1 MSRIAKPGWREAAV
15 LSRRVRRC
23 ADALGT
29 GEAEMEIAGQAALI
43 SGGGSGL
50 GRATAQALAQAG
62 ARVAVLDIN
71 EAAAVAAAREIG
83 GFAAACDVTNA
94 ADTEAAVAAARE
106 RHGPARLVVACAGIG
121 TAGRI
126 VGRDGPLPLDAFRR
140 TIEVNLI
147 GSFNLLRL
155 AAADMTGLDPLADG
169 ERGLVVLT
177 ASVAAFEGQVGQAAY
192 SASKGGI
199 VSLTLPAAR
208 ELARYGVR
216 VVAIAPGIFATPMLA
231 GLPQNVQDSLAA
243 SVPFPPRLGRPEEYA
258 ALVLDLCRNVMING
272 SVVRLDGALR
282 MAPR

>member
-1 MSRIAKPGWREAAV
+1 
-15 LSRRVRRC
+15 
-23 ADALGT
+23 
-29 GEAEMEIAGQAALI
+29 MEIAGQAALI

-50 GRATAQALAQAG
+50 GRATAQALAKAG

-71 EAAAVAAAREIG
+71 EAAAVAAAKEIG

-155 AAADMTGLDPLADG
+155 AAADMTGLDPLGDG
-169 ERGLVVLT
+169 ERGLIVLT
-177 ASVAAFEGQVGQAAY
+177 ASVAAFEGQIGQAAY

-199 VSLTLPAAR
+199 VGLTLPAAR
-208 ELARYGVR
+208 EMARYGVR
-216 VVAIAPGIFATPMLA
+216 VVAIAPGIFAPPMLA

>member
-1 MSRIAKPGWREAAV
+1 
-15 LSRRVRRC
+15 
-23 ADALGT
+23 
-29 GEAEMEIAGQAALI
+29 MEIAGQAALI

-71 EAAAVAAAREIG
+71 EAAAVAVAKETG

-94 ADTEAAVAAARE
+94 ADTEAAVAAARQ

-126 VGRDGPLPLDAFRR
+126 VGRDGPLPLDEFRR
-140 TIEVNLI
+140 AVEVNLI

-155 AAADMTGLDPLADG
+155 AAADMTGLDPLGDG
-169 ERGLVVLT
+169 ERGLIVLT
-177 ASVAAFEGQVGQAAY
+177 ASVAAYEGQIGQAAY

-199 VSLTLPAAR
+199 VGLVLPAAR
-208 ELARYGVR
+208 ELARHGVR
-216 VVAIAPGIFATPMLA
+216 VVAIAPGIFATPMRA
-231 GLPQNVQDSLAA
+231 GLPQNVRDSLAA

-258 ALVLDLCRNVMING
+258 QLVTDLCHNVLING
-272 SVVRLDGALR
+272 SVIRLDGALR

>member
-1 MSRIAKPGWREAAV
+1 
-15 LSRRVRRC
+15 
-23 ADALGT
+23 
-29 GEAEMEIAGQAALI
+29 MEIAGQAALI

-50 GRATAQALAQAG
+50 GRATAQALAKAG

-71 EAAAVAAAREIG
+71 EAAAVAAAKEIG

-155 AAADMTGLDPLADG
+155 AAADMTGLDPLGDG
-169 ERGLVVLT
+169 ERGLIVLT
-177 ASVAAFEGQVGQAAY
+177 ASVAAFEGQIGQAAY

-199 VSLTLPAAR
+199 VGLTLPAAR
-208 ELARYGVR
+208 EMARYGVR

-231 GLPQNVQDSLAA
+231 GLPQDVQDSLAA

>member
-1 MSRIAKPGWREAAV
+1 MDISGHAV
-15 LSRRVRRC
+15 
-23 ADALGT
+23 
-29 GEAEMEIAGQAALI
+29 LI

-50 GRATAQALAQAG
+50 GRATAQLLAKAG

-71 EAAAVAAAREIG
+71 EAAAAVAKEVG
-83 GFAAACDVTNA
+83 GFAVACDVTNA
-94 ADTEAAVAAARE
+94 DDTEKAVAAARE
-106 RHGPARLVVACAGIG
+106 RHGPARLAVACAGIG

-126 VGRDGPLPLDAFRR
+126 VGRDGPLALDEFRR
-140 TIEVNLI
+140 TVEVNLI

-155 AAADMTGLDPLADG
+155 AAADMTGLGPLADG
-169 ERGLVVLT
+169 ERGLIVLT
-177 ASVAAFEGQVGQAAY
+177 ASVAAFEGQIGQAAY
-192 SASKGGI
+192 AASKGGI
-199 VSLTLPAAR
+199 VGLTLPAAR

-243 SVPFPPRLGRPEEYA
+243 SVPFPARLGRPEEYA
-258 ALVLDLCRNVMING
+258 QTVLDLCRNLMING

>member
-1 MSRIAKPGWREAAV
+1 
-15 LSRRVRRC
+15 
-23 ADALGT
+23 
-29 GEAEMEIAGQAALI
+29 MEIAGQAALI

-50 GRATAQALAQAG
+50 GRATAQALAKAG

-71 EAAAVAAAREIG
+71 EAAAVAAAKEIG

-169 ERGLVVLT
+169 ERGLIVLT